1 MFDMDFLVPLEYA
14 DFSGLK
20 SRSSCSF
27 VVCLAV
33 KQERTGLVFCGDK
46 VCELCGACYLKF
58 APRLFLEDFYVS
70 C

>member
-33 KQERTGLVFCGDK
+33 KQERKDLASSKNSEFRQNK
-46 VCELCGACYLKF
+46 LI
-58 APRLFLEDFYVS
+58 
-70 C
+70 